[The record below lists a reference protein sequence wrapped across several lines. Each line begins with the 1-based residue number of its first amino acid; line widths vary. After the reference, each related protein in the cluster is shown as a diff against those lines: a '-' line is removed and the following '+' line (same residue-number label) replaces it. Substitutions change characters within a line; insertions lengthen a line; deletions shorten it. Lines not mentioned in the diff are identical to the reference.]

1 MDQEKEVIQ
10 IRDVTQDEILLSA
23 LRLFTTKG
31 YFSTSLVDVAQLLE
45 MENTSVIY
53 QHFKDKKM
61 MASQLYVN
69 IFDSLDI
76 SVDDISRK
84 NEKASEQLKRLT
96 DLLFKLTD
104 EAPDVMRFLLVL
116 KLDEFL
122 PDEKQIHET
131 LPFLKV
137 VKIIERGINSGEIR
151 AIDPQLA
158 CAYFFGI
165 VNNTLRLVL
174 MGVLDKKADAYLSQV
189 WFSAWNTIAKK

>member
-84 NEKASEQLKRLT
+84 NEKASEQLKGLT

-137 VKIIERGINSGEIR
+137 VKII
-151 AIDPQLA
+151 
-158 CAYFFGI
+158 
-165 VNNTLRLVL
+165 
-174 MGVLDKKADAYLSQV
+174 
-189 WFSAWNTIAKK
+189 